1 MGKPSRNAVPALL
14 AAALA
19 GAAEAP
25 WRSYEVY
32 QPTIERTV
40 VCDAASQRLKYNHD
54 STIAWFRDRWY
65 CLWNANEPPIEGKP
79 GQLNYQSTS
88 PDGKTWSAPVA
99 CFADP
104 ARSTNPIPCPKGT
117 QWQPNLIVVE
127 GELWAVWS
135 QNSRDEH
142 NGTYLSRLAAPDGL
156 WTHQRLLFADRPD
169 VVLDGRTFRVFPTQ
183 DPIRLRSGR
192 VLAPV
197 TLMGPTAA
205 DVAPGVERW
214 WDLEKRDSVLYS
226 DDRGQ
231 TWACSPG
238 AIQPNRS
245 WAQWEPTVWEKPD
258 GTVMMFA
265 RNNDMRQA
273 SQGGPRT
280 TEMLLWSESR
290 DQGATWTPHQPVPLE
305 TVCSRMHVLPA
316 GGDRFVMVHND
327 WPAGRFVDDR
337 RNLAL
342 FFNHG
347 GGIDFVPGPGIS
359 GDEPAVMYPMAWAH
373 NGAAMVSYSQG
384 LHERSIVVA
393 RIAPLPDP
401 QRHYLFPRSN
411 IDASQQPVIQDHAL
425 RFSGGQHLA
434 TREVLDPGR
443 ERSSLGAWVR
453 KCQDGALL
461 DSRCDTAP
469 GGILVGLTGGR
480 PFVFLGT
487 KDHNLISELPLD
499 RGAWNYVG
507 VSVDTPAA
515 TVLFVVNDRVE
526 VRPFTGPLPKPLKAG
541 PGMIGRPGPTASLV
555 ACLRGELR
563 ELAVYREQSLTQDQH
578 RLQAQRLAAALGR
591 TVAPPAVGTQPVAP
605 SVLLDPASPDAL
617 QADFRLPDDRR
628 PAAITAVTEDGRSL
642 LRISGE
648 ASAGVDLDA
657 NRRASGDTV
666 ELQLRFRLEQGD
678 HQVLLT
684 LGDANQ
690 PARLVQRQGRLA
702 LTAGSTAQDLGP
714 VASGTWFDVTVS
726 SSGEQT
732 AAQCG
737 DGPRAVVAHR
747 PLATWAYLGQ
757 AFRNGSISA
766 DCVFA
771 LDVGACRSR
780 VVRP

>member
-1 MGKPSRNAVPALL
+1 MCNPCRIAVPAVL
-14 AAALA
+14 AAVLA

-25 WRSYEVY
+25 WRTYEVY
-32 QPTIERTV
+32 QPTVERSV
-40 VCDAASQRLKYNHD
+40 VCDAAGQRLKYNHD
-54 STIAWFRDRWY
+54 SSVAWFGDRWF

-88 PDGKTWSAPVA
+88 PAGKAWSAPVA

-104 ARSTNPIPCPKGT
+104 ACSTNPVPCPKGT

-135 QNSRDEH
+135 QNSPDEY
-142 NGTYLSRLAAPDGL
+142 NGTYLSRLATPAGL
-156 WTHQRLLFADRPD
+156 WTNQRVLFAGRPE
-169 VVLDGRTFRVFPTQ
+169 VALDGRTFRIFPTQ
-183 DPIRLRSGR
+183 NPIRLRSGR

-197 TLMGPTAA
+197 TLMGPTAT

-214 WDLEKRDSVLYS
+214 WDLEKRDSVLYT
-226 DDRGQ
+226 DDLGR

-238 AIQPNRS
+238 AIQPGRS
-245 WAQWEPTVWEKPD
+245 WAQWEPTVWEKSD

-273 SQGGPRT
+273 SQGGPRAA
-280 TEMLLWSESR
+280 EMLLWSESR

-316 GGDRFVMVHND
+316 GGNRFLMVHND

-342 FFNHG
+342 FFGRG
-347 GGIDFVPGPGIS
+347 GGIDLVPGPGIS
-359 GDEPAVMYPMAWAH
+359 GEEPAVMYPMAWVH
-373 NGAAMVSYSQG
+373 DGAVMVSYSQG

-393 RIAPLPDP
+393 RSAPLPDP
-401 QRHYLFPRSN
+401 ARHYLFLRSN
-411 IDASQQPVIQDHAL
+411 IDASQRPLLKNDAL

-434 TREVLDPGR
+434 TREVLDPGPAR
-443 ERSSLGAWVR
+443 FSLGAWVR
-453 KCQDGALL
+453 QCQDGALL

-469 GGILVGLTGGR
+469 GGILVGVTGGR

-487 KDHNLISELPLD
+487 KDHNLTAELPLD

-507 VSVDTPAA
+507 VSVDAPAA

-526 VRPFTGPLPKPLKAG
+526 TRTFTGPLPKPLKAG
-541 PGMIGRPGPTASLV
+541 PAMIGRPGPTASLV
-555 ACLRGELR
+555 ASLRGELR

-591 TVAPPAVGTQPVAP
+591 TLPSPAAGTLPVVPAVR
-605 SVLLDPASPDAL
+605 LDPATPEAL
-617 QADFRLPDDRR
+617 QAAFRLPDDRR
-628 PAAITAVTEDGRSL
+628 PAAIAAISEDGLSL
-642 LRISGE
+642 LRIAGE
-648 ASAGVDLDA
+648 ASAGMDLDE
-657 NRRASGDTV
+657 NRRAAGDTV
-666 ELQLRFRLEQGD
+666 ELQLRFRLEAGD
-678 HQVLLT
+678 RQVLLT

-690 PARLVQRQGRLA
+690 PARLLQRQGRLA
-702 LTAGSTAQDLGP
+702 LAAGSSAQDLGP
-714 VASGTWFDVTVS
+714 IAPGAWFDVTVS
-726 SSGEQT
+726 SGGGQT

-737 DGPRAVVAHR
+737 AGPRAVVGHR
-747 PLATWAYLGQ
+747 PLATWAYVGQ
-757 AFRNGSISA
+757 GYRDGSIPA
-766 DCVFA
+766 ENVFA
-771 LDVGACRSR
+771 LDVGACRAR

>member
-1 MGKPSRNAVPALL
+1 MAIPSRNAVPAVL
-14 AAALA
+14 AAVLA

-32 QPTIERTV
+32 QPTIERRV
-40 VCDAASQRLKYNHD
+40 VCDAAGQRLKYNHD
-54 STIAWFRDRWY
+54 SSVAWFRDRWF

-88 PDGKTWSAPVA
+88 PDGKTWSAAVA
-99 CFADP
+99 CFADS
-104 ARSTNPIPCPKGT
+104 ACSTNPVPCPKGT

-135 QNSRDEH
+135 QNSRDEY
-142 NGTYLSRLAAPDGL
+142 NGTYLSRLATPAGR
-156 WTHQRLLFADRPD
+156 WTHQRLLFAGRPD
-169 VVLDGRTFRVFPTQ
+169 VVLDGRTVRIFPTQ
-183 DPIRLRSGR
+183 NPCRLRSGR

-197 TLMGPTAA
+197 TLIGPVAA

-214 WDLEKRDSVLYS
+214 WDLEKRDSVLYT
-226 DDRGQ
+226 DDLGK

-238 AIQPNRS
+238 AIQPGRS
-245 WAQWEPTVWEKPD
+245 WAQWEPTVWETPD
-258 GTVMMFA
+258 GKVLMFA

-273 SQGGPRT
+273 SQGGPRA

-316 GGDRFVMVHND
+316 GGDRFLMVHND

-342 FFNHG
+342 FFG
-347 GGIDFVPGPGIS
+347 RGSGIDFVAGPGIS
-359 GDEPAVMYPMAWAH
+359 GDERAVMYPMLWVH
-373 NGAAMVSYSQG
+373 DGTAMVSYSQG

-393 RIAPLPDP
+393 KVTPLPDP
-401 QRHYLFPRSN
+401 QRYYLFPRSN
-411 IDASQQPVIQDHAL
+411 IEDSPQPAFRDGSL
-425 RFSGGQHLA
+425 RFAGGQSLT
-434 TREVLDPGR
+434 TREVLDPGQSR
-443 ERSSLGAWVR
+443 FSLGAWVR
-453 KCQDGALL
+453 GCQDGALL

-469 GGILVGLTGGR
+469 GGILVGVTGGR

-487 KDHNLISELPLD
+487 KDHNLIAELPLD

-507 VSVDTPAA
+507 VSVDVPAA
-515 TVLFVVNDRVE
+515 TVLFVVNDQVE

-555 ACLRGELR
+555 ASLRGELR
-563 ELAVYREQSLTQDQH
+563 ELAVYREQALTQDQH
-578 RLQAQRLAAALGR
+578 RLQAQPLANVLGR
-591 TVAPPAVGTQPVAP
+591 VLGPPAAGTPPVAP
-605 SVLLDPASPDAL
+605 ALRLDPASPEAL
-617 QADFRLPDDRR
+617 QRDFHLPDDRR
-628 PAAITAVTEDGRSL
+628 PASIATITEDGRSL
-642 LRISGE
+642 LRLAGE
-648 ASAGVDLDA
+648 ASAGIDLDE
-657 NRRASGDTV
+657 NRRAAGDTV

-678 HQVLLT
+678 GQVLLT

-690 PARLVQRQGRLA
+690 PARLVHRQGRL
-702 LTAGSTAQDLGP
+702 LLVAGDAEREVGSIVPGDWLA
-714 VASGTWFDVTVS
+714 VTVRTG
-726 SSGEQT
+726 GEQT
-732 AAQCG
+732 SAQCG
-737 DGPRAVVAHR
+737 DGPRVEVAHR
-747 PLATWAYLGQ
+747 PLATWAYIGQ
-757 AFRNGSISA
+757 GFRDGSVPAGSA
-766 DCVFA
+766 FA